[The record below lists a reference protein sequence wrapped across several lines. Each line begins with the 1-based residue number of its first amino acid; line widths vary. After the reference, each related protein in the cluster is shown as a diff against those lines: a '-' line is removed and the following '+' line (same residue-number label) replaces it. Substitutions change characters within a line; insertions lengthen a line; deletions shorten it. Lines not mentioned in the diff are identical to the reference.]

1 MRQEP
6 RPRRTVY
13 SLICFGHSKPHT
25 GFVVIR
31 GHEAKIRRPLEV
43 LRGKQRFIC
52 ASKSDLQFLLRSRSG
67 RAGVPK
73 LRKNIA
79 NSRSPFFILAH
90 SFENMALTFE
100 QETEQLKQKLLR
112 MAKQAAGSVNRAI
125 QSLLERNGGLALKVK
140 EEDSILDSFEIE
152 VDDLAIHL
160 LAQAPLPS
168 DLRFIT
174 IAMKISHDL
183 ERVGDEATTIS
194 RRSYDLNKEPQ
205 LKPYVDIPR
214 MANLALDMLN
224 QAMESF
230 VRGDPE
236 QARSII
242 PRDKDVDALNKQLH
256 RELASFMVESR
267 DNIPR
272 CLNLMVISKSI
283 ERIADHATNIA
294 EEVVY
299 LLEGKDIRH
308 LPELKR

>member
-1 MRQEP
+1 
-6 RPRRTVY
+6 
-13 SLICFGHSKPHT
+13 
-25 GFVVIR
+25 
-31 GHEAKIRRPLEV
+31 
-43 LRGKQRFIC
+43 
-52 ASKSDLQFLLRSRSG
+52 
-67 RAGVPK
+67 
-73 LRKNIA
+73 
-79 NSRSPFFILAH
+79 
-90 SFENMALTFE
+90 
-100 QETEQLKQKLLR
+100 LKQKLLR
-112 MAKQAAGSVNRAI
+112 MAKRSELSVNLAI
-125 QSLLERNGGLALKVK
+125 KSLLERDGDLELKVK

-160 LAQAPLPS
+160 LAQAPLAS